1 MLFDSVNH
9 VAIICSDL
17 ERSMKFYIDS
27 LGFGFIERIDR
38 PERQSDIVY
47 LDAGNC
53 ILELFSFPNPPK
65 RLSYPEAA
73 GLRHIAF
80 SVTDFDGVLSK
91 LEEMNIE
98 HTPIQIDMRTK
109 KRMIFI
115 FDPDQLPIEVSEV

>member
-9 VAIICSDL
+9 VALICSDL
-17 ERSMKFYIDS
+17 ERSMKFYVDS
-27 LGFGFIERIDR
+27 LGFKCIERIDR
-38 PERQSDIVY
+38 PERNSDIVY

-53 ILELFSFPNPPK
+53 ILELFSFPNPPE

-80 SVTDFDGVLSK
+80 SVKDFDEVLSK
-91 LEEMNIE
+91 LGKLDIT

-109 KRMIFI
+109 KRMTFI